1 MTNQNRRTLFLQ
13 LLMLAPS
20 VGVLREG
27 HFWLSTSDNVFFVT
41 SFPTMTGCANLTNVL
56 NRSNRNSIDSSTWYL
71 YLVRKYEE
79 LKNKER
85 IKIQNVFIKEKWIK
99 QKENDVLWTYFFFLL
114 RPEPKG
120 LVDLN
125 NRRAKTLIFFFA
137 LLTQWLERVLFLTHT
152 KLDQYL
158 CFSSWQAGSRGP
170 ETLLV
175 TFK

>member
-20 VGVLREG
+20 VGVLCEG
-27 HFWLSTSDNVFFVT
+27 HFWLSISDNVFSVT
-41 SFPTMTGCANLTNVL
+41 SFPAMTGSANLTNEF

-85 IKIQNVFIKEKWIK
+85 IKIQNVFIKKKWIK
-99 QKENDVLWTYFFFLL
+99 QKENDVLWTFFFSFYDTSQKDLL
-114 RPEPKG
+114 IWTIEEQKPW
-120 LVDLN
+120 
-125 NRRAKTLIFFFA
+125 FFFA

-152 KLDQYL
+152 MFDQYL

>member
-1 MTNQNRRTLFLQ
+1 
-13 LLMLAPS
+13 MLAPS

-27 HFWLSTSDNVFFVT
+27 HFWLSTSDNVFSVT
-41 SFPTMTGCANLTNVL
+41 SFPAMTRSANLTNEF
-56 NRSNRNSIDSSTWYL
+56 NWSNRNSIDSSTWYL
-71 YLVRKYEE
+71 YLVCKYEE

-85 IKIQNVFIKEKWIK
+85 IKNQNVFIKKKKWIK
-99 QKENDVLWTYFFFLL
+99 QNFLFFLL
-114 RPEPKG
+114 RHEPKG

-125 NRRAKTLIFFFA
+125 NRRAKTVIFFFA

-152 KLDQYL
+152 MFDQYL